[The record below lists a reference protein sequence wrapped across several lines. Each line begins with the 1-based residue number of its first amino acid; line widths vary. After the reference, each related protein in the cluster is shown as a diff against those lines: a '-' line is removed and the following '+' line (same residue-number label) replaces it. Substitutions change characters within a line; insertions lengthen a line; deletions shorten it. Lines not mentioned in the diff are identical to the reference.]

1 MQNRAVFRA
10 YCLLLVFLVIL
21 FLGVSMARAW
31 AIPEPGGIEPQPSD
45 GWRLVIHQS
54 DGRQQ
59 EYWLAAETPAAAEE
73 MPGWQLNEPY
83 VPLRLLAEK
92 DGASLGWFE
101 YHNGSIHTG
110 AAVWWKDD
118 KGVILLPG
126 CSTVFGVSQSVGE
139 PLVQNMPEYARPL
152 LLQDVLC
159 LPLQL
164 LDALGLDYTLQAEN
178 ARVDIWLSG
187 DVTELAENE
196 TDEQYYNEEKAAQA
210 QIKNVWQTI
219 QPHLAD
225 FWAEELGNQLLAAA
239 ETSFNPALS
248 GRTQNIFL
256 AVEALHG
263 WQAAPGTDFSFNQT
277 VGPRTPERG
286 FELATIFVDGEQQPG
301 YGGGI
306 CQVSS
311 TLYMALRQTE
321 LQILERHSHS
331 RPVAY
336 APKGADATVV
346 WNALD
351 LRWRNNLGAPVY
363 LLCQIEGDRLRIEV
377 WQGNAP
383 RELPEIF
390 KI

>member
-1 MQNRAVFRA
+1 
-10 YCLLLVFLVIL
+10 
-21 FLGVSMARAW
+21 MARAW

-210 QIKNVWQTI
+210 QIKNVWQGVRKI
-219 QPHLAD
+219 F
-225 FWAEELGNQLLAAA
+225 FWRWRLCTAGRQR
-239 ETSFNPALS
+239 PAL
-248 GRTQNIFL
+248 IFPL
-256 AVEALHG
+256 IK
-263 WQAAPGTDFSFNQT
+263 
-277 VGPRTPERG
+277 R
-286 FELATIFVDGEQQPG
+286 
-301 YGGGI
+301 
-306 CQVSS
+306 
-311 TLYMALRQTE
+311 
-321 LQILERHSHS
+321 
-331 RPVAY
+331 
-336 APKGADATVV
+336 
-346 WNALD
+346 
-351 LRWRNNLGAPVY
+351 
-363 LLCQIEGDRLRIEV
+363 
-377 WQGNAP
+377 
-383 RELPEIF
+383 
-390 KI
+390 